1 MAAVT
6 LKEVVDAMDVIGD
19 DTLAYLNPKTG
30 EIVTL
35 SEDDRR
41 LVEDEELDEEDLPQW
56 QRKALPK
63 IREVMESDE
72 FLELPSKF
80 EIHDWEIMERFAQ
93 GRTSAKQQEGTPGRG
108 SRRGRVPPLQKRGSA
123 PPHRAGVVSFPG
135 VGARGNRQG
144 VAGGKWHP
152 GQVKLKLNPFPRTC
166 AATTTR
172 SRA

>member
-93 GRTSAKQQEGTPGRG
+93 GRTSAKQREELLDAVHGAGAFRHFK
-108 SRRGRVPPLQKRGSA
+108 SAVRRLRIEDEWFRFRESA
-123 PPHRAGVVSFPG
+123 LEEIAKDWLEEHGIP
-135 VGARGNRQG
+135 
-144 VAGGKWHP
+144 
-152 GQVKLKLNPFPRTC
+152 VK
-166 AATTTR
+166 
-172 SRA
+172 SS